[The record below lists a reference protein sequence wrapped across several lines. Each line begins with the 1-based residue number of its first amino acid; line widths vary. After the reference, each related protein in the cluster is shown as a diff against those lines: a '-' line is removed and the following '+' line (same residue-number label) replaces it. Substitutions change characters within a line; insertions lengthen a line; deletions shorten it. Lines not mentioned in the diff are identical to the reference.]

1 MINLREKV
9 VREIDR
15 EIIYNEAHW
24 ALLNEKREK
33 ASKVMDVLVRYGL
46 KPYAYGSIARGD
58 VHKRSDIDIVIL
70 EPIQVFIVEQA
81 VEIEFGGI
89 YAREIVQ
96 ATPKN
101 TPKALIYVDYETTIT
116 IPLISLKKTEYE
128 FYKFGGMI
136 DSHSIKDLRN
146 RVKGVD
152 KRLVLI
158 VPTDRGHRE
167 LSIIGREEWVAKT
180 LGISIDTVKERVKVL
195 TKRDEVG
202 RTGVFI
208 KRSLSPEE
216 SFDIVFRSL
225 VDSNPALRRL
235 LRKRGERV

>member
-1 MINLREKV
+1 MINVREKV
-9 VREIDR
+9 VKEIDR
-15 EIIYNEAHW
+15 EIVYDEAHW
-24 ALLNEKREK
+24 VLLKEKREK
-33 ASKVMDVLVRYGL
+33 ASRIMNVLISNGL
-46 KPYAYGSIARGD
+46 RPYAYGSIARGD

-81 VEIEFGGI
+81 IEIEFGSL

-101 TPKALIYVDYETTIT
+101 TPKALIYIDYETTIT
-116 IPLISLKKTEYE
+116 IPLIPLKKTEYE

-136 DSHSIKDLRN
+136 DYYSIRELKK

-158 VPTDRGHRE
+158 IPTDKGHRE
-167 LSIIGREEWVAKT
+167 LSIIGREEWVAKI

-208 KRSLSPEE
+208 KKSLGPEE
-216 SFDIVFRSL
+216 SFDIVFKKL
-225 VDSNPALRRL
+225 IDSNPALRRL
-235 LRKRGERV
+235 LRKRRKRV